1 MEVVVGPPF
10 SGKDRKVAAVR
21 QPGDAVLDTTPIWRT
36 FASPEPGAVRSVEDA
51 AIANSMKRKG
61 LERAVEQGRDG
72 YVIVASR
79 DPARLSKW
87 LDAAGQAKAL
97 LVTAPHTT
105 LIDRARA
112 HGPECEEL
120 LTAWKNFEA
129 DQEYMDLVDAWDA
142 TAIPDRQRGNTVTD
156 EIRCAIECREDDTRQ
171 GPGRLVGT
179 VLTYGQ
185 RAKDRAELFEKD
197 SLSWPDTGVVL
208 NRQHARGAPIMR
220 VIPEVRGETIVIDQ
234 VLPNTTAGRDA
245 AAEIRQGLM
254 RGLSVSFQAARQEH
268 RAGVRRIHAATMT
281 AVGLV
286 DSPSYDAPVEVRQRA
301 RDTGPR
307 AETLWL

>member
-1 MEVVVGPPF
+1 M
-10 SGKDRKVAAVR
+10 AAVR

-171 GPGRLVGT
+171 GPGGN
-179 VLTYGQ
+179 
-185 RAKDRAELFEKD
+185 RAHLRPARKRSVKR
-197 SLSWPDTGVVL
+197 S
-208 NRQHARGAPIMR
+208 HAFLPSARTSAPGWS
-220 VIPEVRGETIVIDQ
+220 PETWRM
-234 VLPNTTAGRDA
+234 GRFRRKPA
-245 AAEIRQGLM
+245 AC
-254 RGLSVSFQAARQEH
+254 
-268 RAGVRRIHAATMT
+268 
-281 AVGLV
+281 
-286 DSPSYDAPVEVRQRA
+286 
-301 RDTGPR
+301 
-307 AETLWL
+307 